1 MAQDRNILNILPQ
14 LVSKGLFNES
24 VSAMD
29 IFDLDYFENRIREL
43 QSAFFED
50 FITHTLAL
58 KANPIR
64 GIVMDRSFH
73 FGFKNLNQE
82 MGRAHFP
89 LGFGHFRQFS

>member
-1 MAQDRNILNILPQ
+1 MFYYFEEKTNIKMAQDRNILNILPQ

-29 IFDLDYFENRIREL
+29 IFDLDYFENRIQEL

-64 GIVMDRSFH
+64 GSDQWIIILTL
-73 FGFKNLNQE
+73 K
-82 MGRAHFP
+82 A
-89 LGFGHFRQFS
+89 

>member
-64 GIVMDRSFH
+64 GSDGLI
-73 FGFKNLNQE
+73 L
-82 MGRAHFP
+82 P
-89 LGFGHFRQFS
+89 LWGEHIFS

>member
-1 MAQDRNILNILPQ
+1 MAQDRNILNVLPKI
-14 LVSKGLFNES
+14 VSKGLFNES

-29 IFDLDYFENRIREL
+29 IFDLDYFENRIQEL

-64 GIVMDRSFH
+64 GTSD
-73 FGFKNLNQE
+73 G
-82 MGRAHFP
+82 
-89 LGFGHFRQFS
+89 